1 MDSKPLVREHEN
13 LIVSY
18 WTKKKTIKKN
28 LLNFLKNIAILSLGC
43 QNASNMMSDRCQP

>member
-18 WTKKKTIKKN
+18 WTQKTTNKEKPSELFKKYCDTEPWMPECK
-28 LLNFLKNIAILSLGC
+28 
-43 QNASNMMSDRCQP
+43 QYDV